1 MSIDMYVSK
10 SKNQAASVSK
20 MCATYEVGFEDLQK
34 AINDFVI
41 NSPALQGRAYDSA
54 KDYFAKVL
62 LPLAK
67 GGMLLTEAVDNAVK
81 SFPETYTTQVDSS
94 DLKQSELET
103 KIRQAEYLIR
113 ELEDIRSQLVSSSV
127 TWETRNEQLSF
138 NANILNIYRRS
149 KQDLEEKL
157 DKLLAFNAS
166 SPALFSEIAS
176 LEQTVHQGLAQART
190 AWSATSG
197 TFIIPSDLSW
207 TQSIHDKWD
216 MRDLAGKSKHEFLLT
231 LQEQFGFD
239 EETAK
244 QIYRLK
250 ENLDRMFP
258 DISQQYRDYIL
269 LRIFSGVTY
278 GSKKWELTAGSLE
291 GYYFLFRDF
300 AVTGIAK
307 NYEEI
312 LEELGL
318 SSQEIKEFK
327 YNLGIQHEFSGAS
340 ELYNIEFIKKNDLEK
355 YNLFKKKLINVYGNM
370 SDEEFEKRWNANLN
384 RFSNKA
390 DFTHQSVTMATIL
403 YNNPLRLSNLRGLSN
418 EFTNEL
424 AGWRGDTTTQADANP
439 SIANDDYQAD
449 LDAVNITRM
458 MEDNEIDY
466 LMASNQ
472 YYSDIKNSKYTRA
485 EKFKNN
491 VDFEYVKSAILDDL
505 APRYEYTYNGNKMQ
519 QSSKARYD
527 SPYIH
532 TERELTETEKLNY
545 VKENYP
551 QSYNFIKS
559 VEYNQNNVKNYA
571 NEGKE
576 LWARKNG

>member
-244 QIYRLK
+244 QIYTLK
-250 ENLDRMFP
+250 EGLDKKFP
-258 DISQQYRDYIL
+258 HFSQQRKD
-269 LRIFSGVTY
+269 
-278 GSKKWELTAGSLE
+278 
-291 GYYFLFRDF
+291 YFLFRILGSISYEGFTWDQTAGNLDF
-300 AVTGIAK
+300 YFSTYKVKDDGNIEVTTKSI
-307 NYEEI
+307 EEI
-312 LEELGL
+312 MKELGL
-318 SSQEIKEFK
+318 KDEEIKSLRVELIIQNYFSGKVDTKLEKDSYIYQTEKTHFEK
-327 YNLGIQHEFSGAS
+327 YFGSLSDEKFEELWNSYKKYSGKADYTHQMITMASNLNDNYFRLANGVGLIHGKGFNHEF
-340 ELYNIEFIKKNDLEK
+340 
-355 YNLFKKKLINVYGNM
+355 V
-370 SDEEFEKRWNANLN
+370 
-384 RFSNKA
+384 
-390 DFTHQSVTMATIL
+390 
-403 YNNPLRLSNLRGLSN
+403 
-418 EFTNEL
+418 NEL
-424 AGWRGDTTTQADANP
+424 SGWRGDATSQAAGMKA
-439 SIANDDYQAD
+439 ILGNDDYKAD
-449 LDAVNITRM
+449 LDAVNILHLM
-458 MEDNEIDY
+458 DNKKISYET
-466 LMASNQ
+466 ASNQ
-472 YYSDIKNSKYTRA
+472 YYSDIKNGKYTRA
-485 EKFKNN
+485 GAFKDN
-491 VDFEYVKSAILDDL
+491 VDFEYVKSEILKSET
-505 APRYEYTYNGNKMQ
+505 PVFEYTINGETYQTKFEE
-519 QSSKARYD
+519 RYD
-527 SPYIH
+527 VPYKN
-532 TERELTETEKLNY
+532 TERVLTESERLNSLKEKS
-545 VKENYP
+545 P
-551 QSYNFIKS
+551 ASYNFIKS
-559 VEYNQNNVKNYA
+559 LENDLNELKIYA
-571 NEGKE
+571 EEGK
-576 LWARKNG
+576 